1 MKYELNISQH
11 NIKPH
16 LDIERD
22 IQLKKNGLFTFNLRV
37 SQGNIEDYASY
48 ETITLRDYA
57 GFELTSIEEYTVT
70 YDIRTQGKD
79 NAVRPGNR

>member
-1 MKYELNISQH
+1 MKYDLQINAH
-11 NIKPH
+11 NIRPH

-37 SQGNIEDYASY
+37 NQSNIEDYAQF
-48 ETITLRDYA
+48 ETITIRDYE
-57 GFELTSIEEYTVT
+57 GVLYTGYKERGAT
-70 YDIRTQGKD
+70 YSTRKGNTE